1 MLSSNITENEKLIIN
16 MAYNSLR
23 KKVAIGMVRLID
35 KLKESKNG
43 KSTISV
49 SREDLAHV
57 VGSSLEST
65 IRTLKEF
72 KTEKLIEVEENGTI
86 VVLDEQKIRNLRD

>member
-1 MLSSNITENEKLIIN
+1 MPEKQEL
-16 MAYNSLR
+16 
-23 KKVAIGMVRLID
+23 KK
-35 KLKESKNG
+35 SKNG
-43 KSTISV
+43 KIIINI

-72 KTEKLIEVEENGTI
+72 KTEKLIEVEDSGAI
-86 VVLDEQKIRNLRD
+86 VVLDEQKIRNLRH

>member
-86 VVLDEQKIRNLRD
+86 VVLDEQKIRNLRH

>member
-1 MLSSNITENEKLIIN
+1 
-16 MAYNSLR
+16 
-23 KKVAIGMVRLID
+23 
-35 KLKESKNG
+35 
-43 KSTISV
+43 V

-72 KTEKLIEVEENGTI
+72 KTEKLIEVDDNGTI
-86 VVLDEQKIRNLRD
+86 VVLDEQKIRNLRH

>member
-1 MLSSNITENEKLIIN
+1 

-23 KKVAIGMVRLID
+23 KKVALGLVRLMD

-43 KSTISV
+43 KSIINIS
-49 SREDLAHV
+49 RDDLSHV

-72 KTEKLIEVEENGTI
+72 KTEKLIQVEDNGAI
-86 VVLDEQKIRNLRD
+86 VILDEQKIRNLKH